1 MDSYKDGT
9 EAGGKADGAES
20 GQVKA
25 TAAEAVGPA
34 GSGSGG
40 SAERGGDAGPETTSG
55 PAEDAGFDSAAVS
68 DPPSAMRAAPDQAP
82 DPATGPSGTEPTEP
96 TRPAEP
102 AEPAQP
108 AESTRP
114 GRGRASWPKLDAGVA
129 SGRQP
134 TAAASTGPA
143 PAPGPGSAGPAAA
156 SDPDPA
162 APGTSTSTGPGDP
175 QPVGPA
181 GPGGGVPSRG
191 IAGLPFRFQVVAAL
205 ALAVIGVIAC
215 VQIGMVFLHVAPPNT
230 VSKQYGKAVDD
241 WIYPEF
247 EQNWK
252 LFAPNP
258 LQQNIDVQARAEL
271 KMPDG
276 SVRTTGW
283 IDFSAQDGA
292 AIRHNPLP
300 SHTEQN
306 ELRRAWDFFVGS
318 HTDDNKANGLRG
330 ELSEEYLRRILVLR
344 LGTHR
349 DGGTVDRI
357 QVRSMTTS
365 VKNPP
370 WSDEKSD
377 TRPSYRE
384 VPWWTVTPAD
394 LPSGA
399 GDARTEAKR

>member
-25 TAAEAVGPA
+25 TAAETVGPA
-34 GSGSGG
+34 GSGGGG
-40 SAERGGDAGPETTSG
+40 SAERGGDAGTETASG
-55 PAEDAGFDSAAVS
+55 PAEDAVFDSAAVS
-68 DPPSAMRAAPDQAP
+68 DPPSAPRAAPDRAP
-82 DPATGPSGTEPTEP
+82 DPATGPSGAEPTG
-96 TRPAEP
+96 PAEP
-102 AEPAQP
+102 AEPTGPAQ
-108 AESTRP
+108 P
-114 GRGRASWPKLDAGVA
+114 GRGRTPWPKLDAG
-129 SGRQP
+129 G
-134 TAAASTGPA
+134 AA
-143 PAPGPGSAGPAAA
+143 APGPG
-156 SDPDPA
+156 PA
-162 APGTSTSTGPGDP
+162 APDPHPAAPDSGPADAVTGTGTGLGDP
-175 QPVGPA
+175 RPAVPAGPA
-181 GPGGGVPSRG
+181 GPGGDVSSRG

-215 VQIGMVFLHVAPPNT
+215 VHIGMVFLHVAPPNT

-258 LQQNIDVQARAEL
+258 LQQNIDVQARAEI
-271 KMPDG
+271 KMPNG

-330 ELSEEYLRRILVLR
+330 ELSEQYLRRIVVLR

>member
-25 TAAEAVGPA
+25 LAAEAADPA
-34 GSGSGG
+34 GGGGGG
-40 SAERGGDAGPETTSG
+40 SAERGAGTGTEPASG
-55 PAEDAGFDSAAVS
+55 PAEEAVFDSATVS
-68 DPPSAMRAAPDQAP
+68 DPHSATRVAPDQP
-82 DPATGPSGTEPTEP
+82 PNPATEPADPDESAS
-96 TRPAEP
+96 PAEP
-102 AEPAQP
+102 VGP
-108 AESTRP
+108 TKP
-114 GRGRASWPKLDAGVA
+114 GRGRAPWPRLDAGAA
-129 SGRQP
+129 SGRQS
-134 TAAASTGPA
+134 AAATDGVPVPASGPARSAPTPDSGPADPATETGPGERR
-143 PAPGPGSAGPAAA
+143 PARPEGPGSG
-156 SDPDPA
+156 
-162 APGTSTSTGPGDP
+162 GD
-175 QPVGPA
+175 VS
-181 GPGGGVPSRG
+181 SRG

-205 ALAVIGVIAC
+205 ALAVIGVVAC

-230 VSKQYGKAVDD
+230 ISKQYGKAVDD

-258 LQQNIDVQARAEL
+258 LQQNIDVQARAEI

-283 IDFSAQDGA
+283 TDFSAQDGA

-330 ELSEEYLRRILVLR
+330 ELSEQYLRRILVLR

-349 DGGTVDRI
+349 DGGTVDRV

-365 VKNPP
+365 VKNPS

>member
-1 MDSYKDGT
+1 MDSYRDGT

-25 TAAEAVGPA
+25 TAAGSAGPA
-34 GSGSGG
+34 GSSGGG
-40 SAERGGDAGPETTSG
+40 SAERGGDTGTGPASG
-55 PAEDAGFDSAAVS
+55 PADGAVFDSPTTS
-68 DPPSAMRAAPDQAP
+68 DRESATRAAPDRAP
-82 DPATGPSGTEPTEP
+82 NPAAGPSEDQHHPLASGDQHRPSASAPTP
-96 TRPAEP
+96 PAEP
-102 AEPAQP
+102 AA
-108 AESTRP
+108 P
-114 GRGRASWPKLDAGVA
+114 GRGRTPWPRLDAGADAGPRSA
-129 SGRQP
+129 SAA
-134 TAAASTGPA
+134 TAGP
-143 PAPGPGSAGPAAA
+143 GPAAPN
-156 SDPDPA
+156 SEPDPA
-162 APGTSTSTGPGDP
+162 GPTGPGTGSDSGTGSGSGT
-175 QPVGPA
+175 GPGT
-181 GPGGGVPSRG
+181 GPGGDVSSRG

-230 VSKQYGKAVDD
+230 ISKQYGKAVDD

-258 LQQNIDVQARAEL
+258 LQQNIDVQARAEI

-292 AIRHNPLP
+292 AIQHNPLP

-306 ELRRAWDFFVGS
+306 ELRRGWDFFVGS
-318 HTDDNKANGLRG
+318 HTDDNKPNGLRG
-330 ELSEEYLRRILVLR
+330 ELSEQYLRRIVLLR

-349 DGGTVDRI
+349 DGGTVDRV

-365 VKNPP
+365 VKSPS

>member
-1 MDSYKDGT
+1 M
-9 EAGGKADGAES
+9 
-20 GQVKA
+20 
-25 TAAEAVGPA
+25 AA
-34 GSGSGG
+34 
-40 SAERGGDAGPETTSG
+40 
-55 PAEDAGFDSAAVS
+55 
-68 DPPSAMRAAPDQAP
+68 
-82 DPATGPSGTEPTEP
+82 
-96 TRPAEP
+96 
-102 AEPAQP
+102 
-108 AESTRP
+108 
-114 GRGRASWPKLDAGVA
+114 
-129 SGRQP
+129 
-134 TAAASTGPA
+134 
-143 PAPGPGSAGPAAA
+143 APGPGPAAPDPHPAAPDSGPADAVTGTGTGLGDPHPAGPAN
-156 SDPDPA
+156 
-162 APGTSTSTGPGDP
+162 
-175 QPVGPA
+175 PA
-181 GPGGGVPSRG
+181 GPGGDVSSRG

-215 VQIGMVFLHVAPPNT
+215 VHIGMVFLHVAPPNT

-258 LQQNIDVQARAEL
+258 LQQNIDVQARAEI
-271 KMPDG
+271 KMPNG

-330 ELSEEYLRRILVLR
+330 ELSEQYLRRIVVLR